1 MILTIDIG
9 NTAIKAGIFSGNSL
23 LFSESFVTFADFRS
37 FIRNK
42 QFSVAAISSV
52 ANSKLEE
59 IDNYLRTR
67 KDILSFLVSV
77 DSPFSFS
84 INYRTPH
91 TLGIDRLCCLEG
103 ALCLERQKKQR
114 EVSNALI
121 AIDCGTATTVN
132 VYSPKKEFIGG
143 MIAPGITMMAK
154 ALSANTE
161 QLPMVE
167 AGDTLLHFGD
177 STVSSIQAGIIHSTA
192 GLIKQAA
199 AFAMK
204 EFGELSLYL
213 TGGNA
218 GKIVQY
224 LDTPTTYVP
233 FLNMYGIKSV
243 YQRSLLNEGSCF
255 LD

>member
-1 MILTIDIG
+1 MILAVDIG
-9 NTAIKAGIFSGNSL
+9 NTAIKAGIFSGNAL
-23 LFSESFVTFADFRS
+23 LFSDSFASFADFRT

-52 ANSKLEE
+52 ANSKLDE

-84 INYRTPH
+84 IHYKTPH

-103 ALCLERQKKQR
+103 ALCLERQKRQT
-114 EVSNALI
+114 EITTALI

-132 VYSPKKEFIGG
+132 VYSPEKAFVGG
-143 MIAPGITMMAK
+143 MITPGLTMMAQS
-154 ALSANTE
+154 LNTNTE
-161 QLPMVE
+161 QLPLVDPGE
-167 AGDTLLHFGD
+167 TLSDFGD
-177 STVSSIQAGIIHSTA
+177 STVASIQSGIVNSTL
-192 GLIKQAA
+192 GLIRQAVDIA
-199 AFAMK
+199 EK
-204 EFGELSLYL
+204 RYGEVSLYI

-218 GKIVQY
+218 SKIVQY
-224 LDTPTTYVP
+224 IDAPSTYVP
-233 FLNMYGIKSV
+233 YLNMYGIKSV
-243 YQRSLLNEGSCF
+243 YQRSLLLEGTCF